1 MVSLKT
7 SPHCIICSGIHQP
20 HEMAMLRLSL
30 HASLGADAMNGEDK
44 EELPC
49 EPVGDGAIA
58 IGSVA
63 SCKEFWRSFVRSST
77 VMDWIEK
84 GYRML

>member
-1 MVSLKT
+1 
-7 SPHCIICSGIHQP
+7 
-20 HEMAMLRLSL
+20 MAMLRLSL
-30 HASLGADAMNGEDK
+30 LASLGADAANGEDE

-49 EPVGDGAIA
+49 EPAGDGAIA
-58 IGSVA
+58 TDSVA
-63 SCKEFWRSFVRSST
+63 SCKDFWRSFVRSST

>member
-1 MVSLKT
+1 
-7 SPHCIICSGIHQP
+7 
-20 HEMAMLRLSL
+20 MAMLRLLL
-30 HASLGADAMNGEDK
+30 HTSLGADAMNGED

-49 EPVGDGAIA
+49 EPAGGEAIA
-58 IGSVA
+58 TGNVA
-63 SCKEFWRSFVRSST
+63 SCKEFWRCFVRSST

>member
-30 HASLGADAMNGEDK
+30 HASLGADAMNGVD
-44 EELPC
+44 EELPW
-49 EPVGDGAIA
+49 EPAGDGAIA
-58 IGSVA
+58 TGSVA

-77 VMDWIEK
+77 VMD
-84 GYRML
+84 